1 MAYNWIKNPA
11 ASQGIGNAQIQ
22 YKPVIYFTDA
32 ITAAII
38 LLLQFGP
45 EIYLIVWTSLKIAL
59 IATTIAALIAIPTGI
74 AIAVIRFIGKRLVLQ
89 LLNTLMAMPTVMIGL
104 IFYGLLSRRGVLG
117 DYGLLY
123 TETAVIIGEASLI
136 LPIIINM
143 CVVAVQSADSRLLP
157 TLKSLGATHVQLI
170 MPLLKELRY
179 VILAAVITGFGR
191 AIGEVGAAMML
202 GGNIYGATRTMT
214 TAIALE
220 TSKGDFELGLAL
232 GLVLL
237 IIAFT
242 VNFALQHLG
251 PKSSS

>member
-1 MAYNWIKNPA
+1 MANPGA
-11 ASQGIGNAQIQ
+11 GNAQIPH
-22 YKPVIYFTDA
+22 KRVNYFTEAVTSA
-32 ITAAII
+32 IG
-38 LLLQFGP
+38 LLLQFNI

-59 IATTIAALIAIPTGI
+59 IATLLAALPAIPLGI
-74 AIAVIRFIGKRLVLQ
+74 IIAVNTFIGKRIVLQ

-104 IFYGLLSRRGVLG
+104 IFYGFLSRHGVLG

-123 TETAVIIGEASLI
+123 SETAVIIGEASLI

-157 TLKSLGATHVQLI
+157 TLKSLGASHNQLL
-170 MPLLKELRY
+170 MPLIRELRY

-202 GGNIYGATRTMT
+202 GGNIQGSTRTMT

-220 TSKGDFELGLAL
+220 ASKGNFELGLAL
-232 GLVLL
+232 GIVLL

-242 VNFALQHLG
+242 VNFILQQLS
-251 PKSSS
+251 PKNTFP